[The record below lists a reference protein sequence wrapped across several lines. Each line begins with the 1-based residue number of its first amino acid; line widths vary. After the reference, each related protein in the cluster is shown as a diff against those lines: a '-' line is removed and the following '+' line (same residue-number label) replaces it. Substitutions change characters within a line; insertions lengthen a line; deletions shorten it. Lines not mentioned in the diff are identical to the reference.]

1 MSLKDTIRGAR
12 EEAAASGNPFD
23 RGTGSKDSN
32 KSGSGSSSS
41 GQSSAQ
47 GFERRSAARSKPS
60 REAAAGVR
68 VVSSNGKS
76 KSKSTS
82 NMTKA
87 ERKEERKR
95 ERAIED
101 RRYNV
106 TQMYLEQ
113 DPAYQKARK
122 VWWGFLIGGIVF
134 MVLAMVLY
142 WVISGQGQG
151 ANANMAIVSMVSMA
165 LAYGVVIAGLIYDWV
180 KIRPMRKEVEKRTQ
194 SMSDKRLQTVLK
206 RKAAESSK

>member
-23 RGTGSKDSN
+23 RKANNKDAATTTSATTN
-32 KSGSGSSSS
+32 S
-41 GQSSAQ
+41 QANAQ
-47 GFERRSAARSKPS
+47 GFERRSAARGKPS

-68 VVSSNGKS
+68 VVASNGKAKK
-76 KSKSTS
+76 KSQD
-82 NMTKA
+82 NMTKE
-87 ERKEERKR
+87 ERKAERKR
-95 ERAIED
+95 ERAVED

-122 VWWGFLIGGIVF
+122 VWWGFLIAGIAF
-134 MVLAMVLY
+134 MVIAMVLY
-142 WVISGQGQG
+142 WVVNGQG
-151 ANANMAIVSMVSMA
+151 ANANTGMAMSSVVCMVI
-165 LAYGVVIAGLIYDWV
+165 AYIVVIAGLIYDWV
-180 KIRPMRKEVEKRTQ
+180 KIRPLRKEVEKRTQ

-206 RKAAESSK
+206 RKAAEEGK

>member
-1 MSLKDTIRGAR
+1 
-12 EEAAASGNPFD
+12 
-23 RGTGSKDSN
+23 
-32 KSGSGSSSS
+32 
-41 GQSSAQ
+41 
-47 GFERRSAARSKPS
+47 
-60 REAAAGVR
+60 
-68 VVSSNGKS
+68 
-76 KSKSTS
+76 
-82 NMTKA
+82 
-87 ERKEERKR
+87 
-95 ERAIED
+95 
-101 RRYNV
+101 
-106 TQMYLEQ
+106 
-113 DPAYQKARK
+113 
-122 VWWGFLIGGIVF
+122 

>member
-12 EEAAASGNPFD
+12 EEAAANSIINSRNGAD
-23 RGTGSKDSN
+23 
-32 KSGSGSSSS
+32 KSAEAADAAAPSTN
-41 GQSSAQ
+41 AQ
-47 GFERRSAARSKPS
+47 GFTRRSAARSKPA

-68 VVSSNGKS
+68 VVSSSGKV
-76 KSKSTS
+76 KKKS

>member
-12 EEAAASGNPFD
+12 EEAAASGNPFE
-23 RGTGSKDSN
+23 RNAGNKDADASGNASSN
-32 KSGSGSSSS
+32 GSSST
-41 GQSSAQ
+41 Q
-47 GFERRSAARSKPS
+47 GFERRSAARGKPS

-76 KSKSTS
+76 KKKSTEG
-82 NMTKA
+82 MTKA
-87 ERKEERKR
+87 ERKEERRR
-95 ERAIED
+95 ERAVED

-122 VWWGFLIGGIVF
+122 VWWRFLIAGIVF
-134 MVLAMVLY
+134 MMLAMVLY
-142 WVISGQGQG
+142 WVVNGQG
-151 ANANMAIVSMVSMA
+151 ANANTAMAMFAVVSMVI
-165 LAYGVVIAGLIYDWV
+165 AYIVVIAGLVYDWV
-180 KIRPMRKEVEKRTQ
+180 KIRPMRREIEKRTQ

-206 RKAAESSK
+206 RKAEESK